1 MCCSLTDV
9 RTVCRSQCNLCR
21 ASPSRAGDPLAFTRP
36 ATAATEH
43 GAWKFI
49 EVSTGL
55 SIPVCKPVRPS
66 STKRPPASA
75 LGSVRTA
82 QGG

>member
-21 ASPSRAGDPLAFTRP
+21 VSPSRAGDPLAFTRP

-49 EVSTGL
+49 EVSPGL
-55 SIPVCKPVRPS
+55 STPVCKPLDLQ
-66 STKRPPASA
+66 PAP
-75 LGSVRTA
+75 LGSARTA